1 MTPAGLKRER
11 AKETM
16 QEFLSILPP
25 SIRTIFP
32 LFMNQF
38 QNHFDNLTE
47 EDLDEFLAMAR
58 AKLDYIEKGE

>member
-1 MTPAGLKRER
+1 MTD
-11 AKETM
+11 
-16 QEFLSILPP
+16 FLSLLPP

-38 QNHFDNLTE
+38 QNHFDNLTD
-47 EDLDEFLAMAR
+47 EDMDEFLAAAR